1 MKERVKE
8 ILISM
13 GFEEKDIKEHYH
25 LEKDLEID
33 STELVELCFQLKDQL
48 DITVSIEDLKL
59 LETISHLYEFVEEK
73 GKVTCQE

>member
-13 GFEEKDIKEHYH
+13 AFEEKDIKEHYH
-25 LEKDLEID
+25 LEKDLELD

-48 DITVSIEDLKL
+48 NITVSIEDLKL
-59 LETISHLYEFVEEK
+59 LETISDLYKFVEEK
-73 GKVTCQE
+73 GKVLCQE